1 MKSRACKPPVL
12 ARGAAPTPPAVQ
24 QDLPFEDAVDP
35 CLWERAPARE
45 TTRRPSGRFQAAAR
59 DKSLAGRTPTERL
72 WFCIWLPH
80 LPLEANRSS
89 EAATAIVEEQH
100 GIHRILLADAEAT
113 AAGVMPGQAANA
125 ALALLPTLLLEER
138 SLLGE
143 QQALEA
149 LATWLERF
157 SSFVCIADR
166 DVLLLEIAGSLRL
179 FGGLQEL
186 RKKISREVRKLG
198 FTASL
203 SIAPTPLAAT
213 WLARSGRRAC
223 IRDEANLAPALR
235 RLSLACLNW
244 PAGLCEALAGMGVT
258 TVGDCLRLPR
268 EGFTRRFGTEYL
280 LALDRALGHLPDPRD
295 SWRAPER
302 FCADYEMTEEQSDCE
317 LLLNICRE
325 LLLSHE
331 QFLLARQL
339 GTQRVCFSFFH
350 LKAPATELRLGCA
363 LAERSAER
371 WLELLGIRFEKLILP
386 EPVIAVRLRSGIAQP
401 LQAKTDSLNFH
412 GKPGA
417 QQPRFSI
424 TQLAERL
431 IARIGAQSVQ
441 ATSMVAEHRPH
452 YAWRSQS
459 LLADWSGTTLDAPA
473 QYVQRPLWMLPEPAL
488 LPADSGYPVH
498 QGCRLRLINGPERLE
513 TGWWDED
520 GISRDY
526 YTAINADGR
535 HLWVFRNRNRAS
547 SWYLHGYFG

>member
-12 ARGAAPTPPAVQ
+12 ARDAAPTPPAVQ
-24 QDLPFEDAVDP
+24 QDLPFPQAEP
-35 CLWERAPARE
+35 SSRAGARSY
-45 TTRRPSGRFQAAAR
+45 RRA
-59 DKSLAGRTPTERL
+59 PTERL

-89 EAATAIVEEQH
+89 EAATAVVEEQH
-100 GIHRILLADAEAT
+100 GIHRILLADAEAS

-143 QQALEA
+143 QQALEG

-186 RKKISREVRKLG
+186 RRKISRELRALG

-223 IRDEANLAPALR
+223 IRDATNLAPALR
-235 RLSLACLNW
+235 RLPLACLSW
-244 PAGLCEALAGMGVT
+244 PAGLCEALTGMGVS

-268 EGFTRRFGTEYL
+268 EGFTRRFGAEYL

-302 FCADYEMTEEQSDCE
+302 FCADYEMTEEQSDRE

-350 LKAPATELRLGCA
+350 LKASATELRLGCA
-363 LAERSAER
+363 RAERSAER
-371 WLELLGIRFEKLILP
+371 WFELLGIRFEQLILP
-386 EPVIAVRLRSGIAQP
+386 EPVIAVRLRSGMAQP
-401 LQAKTDSLNFH
+401 LQAETDSLSFQ
-412 GKPGA
+412 GKPGV
-417 QQPRFSI
+417 QQRRFSI

-431 IARIGAQSVQ
+431 IARIGDQSVQ

-498 QGCRLRLINGPERLE
+498 QGCRLRLLNGPERLE

-526 YTAINADGR
+526 YTASNADGR
-535 HLWVFRNRNRAS
+535 RLWVFRNRNRAS